1 MLFVRWI
8 LGFILTLSIVLALA
22 VVLLPRWFNPNDY
35 RDDIELQLNKATGRE
50 IALDGNLQLSVFP
63 WLGVRTEAVKVS
75 QPREIGGDFMR
86 IDSAQIRLQLMP
98 LLNRRIEL
106 DTILLDGAYIH
117 YISVNEQL
125 NSLTS

>member
-50 IALDGNLQLSVFP
+50 IALDGNLQLSVFSM
-63 WLGVRTEAVKVS
+63 VRCTHRSRKG
-75 QPREIGGDFMR
+75 Q
-86 IDSAQIRLQLMP
+86 SATRDRRRLY
-98 LLNRRIEL
+98 
-106 DTILLDGAYIH
+106 AH
-117 YISVNEQL
+117 
-125 NSLTS
+125 